1 MLTYGSMRLV
11 LPARRS
17 CIVAALLQL
26 LLMMIVIAIIFIK
39 VAVMTIIDCG
49 IVVIAVVII
58 TIITIMTI
66 MIGIR
71 ISGGNRGNP
80 IYDPRPRRG
89 PLQIHRR
96 ATSILVSKRTLFA
109 GKVKG
114 RLR

>member
-58 TIITIMTI
+58 TIMTI

-89 PLQIHRR
+89 PLQIHGR

-114 RLR
+114 RLG

>member
-1 MLTYGSMRLV
+1 MRLV

-26 LLMMIVIAIIFIK
+26 LLMMIAIIFIK

-49 IVVIAVVII
+49 IVAIAVV
-58 TIITIMTI
+58 IITIMTI

-71 ISGGNRGNP
+71 ISGGNRGNQ
-80 IYDPRPRRG
+80 IYDPPPRRG

-109 GKVKG
+109 RKVKG
-114 RLR
+114 RLG

>member
-17 CIVAALLQL
+17 CIVAALLRL
-26 LLMMIVIAIIFIK
+26 LLMMI
-39 VAVMTIIDCG
+39 
-49 IVVIAVVII
+49 AVV
-58 TIITIMTI
+58 IITIMTI

>member
-17 CIVAALLQL
+17 CIVPALLQL
-26 LLMMIVIAIIFIK
+26 LLMMIAIIFIK

-49 IVVIAVVII
+49 IVVIAVV
-58 TIITIMTI
+58 IITIMTI

-114 RLR
+114 RLG